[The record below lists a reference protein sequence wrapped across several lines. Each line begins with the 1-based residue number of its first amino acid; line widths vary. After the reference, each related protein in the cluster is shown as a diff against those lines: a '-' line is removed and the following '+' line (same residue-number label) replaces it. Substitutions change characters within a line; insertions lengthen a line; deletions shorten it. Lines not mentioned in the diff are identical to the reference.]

1 MPALRLAGRLT
12 RASVCWR
19 LPECRSRLGGGE
31 HNLEVECVEFLAEY
45 AGFLAKTVTLVVA
58 IVVVLLVIAALRGKG
73 RGKTS
78 GQLQVIHL
86 NEFYKSLQQRLEQA
100 VLDKDRLKAQ
110 RKAEAKAEKL
120 AKKQGADAKPRLYVL
135 DFDGDIK
142 ASATDSLRHEITALL
157 SLATPQD
164 EVVLRLESGG
174 GMVHSYGLA
183 SSQLARI
190 RQAGIPLTICVDKV
204 AASGG
209 YMMACIGEK
218 IISAPFAILGSIGV
232 VAQLPNVHRL
242 LKKHEIDFEVLTA
255 GEYKRTLTVFGENT
269 EKGREKFQE
278 DLEITH
284 DLFKGFVSR
293 YRPQLDIDAI
303 ATGEVWL
310 GLAAQGKQLVDEL
323 MTSDEYL
330 AGRAKQVELYQLHYA
345 EKKSLPERMG
355 LAASVTLDRL
365 ILSWWSRLNQQ
376 RFW

>member
-1 MPALRLAGRLT
+1 
-12 RASVCWR
+12 
-19 LPECRSRLGGGE
+19 
-31 HNLEVECVEFLAEY
+31 VEFFAEY
-45 AGFLAKTVTLVVA
+45 ASFLAKTVTLVVA
-58 IVVVLLVIAALRGKG
+58 IVVVLLVFTQLRAKG
-73 RGKTS
+73 RSKEP
-78 GQLQVIHL
+78 GQLNITHL
-86 NEFYKSLQQRLEQA
+86 NDFYQSLQQRLEQA
-100 VLDKDRLKAQ
+100 VMDKQRLKAQ
-110 RKAEAKAEKL
+110 RKAEAKTAKL
-120 AKKQGADAKPRLYVL
+120 AKNAEPKPRLYVL
-135 DFDGDIK
+135 DFEGDLK

-157 SLATPQD
+157 SLATPAD

-190 RQAGIPLTICVDKV
+190 RQAGIPLTVCIDKV

-232 VAQLPNVHRL
+232 VAQLPNLHRL

-255 GEYKRTLTVFGENT
+255 GEYKRTLTIFGENT
-269 EKGREKFQE
+269 DKGREKFQQ

-284 DLFKGFVSR
+284 ELFKGFVAR
-293 YRPQLDIDAI
+293 YRPQLNIDEI

-310 GLAAQGKQLVDEL
+310 GMAAQEKLLVDEL
-323 MTSDEYL
+323 KTSDEYL
-330 AGRAKQVELYQLHYA
+330 TERAEHAELYQLHYA
-345 EKKSLPERMG
+345 QKKSLKERVG

-365 ILSWWSRLNQQ
+365 ILTWWSRLTQQ